1 MPLAAG
7 CWARRRVSSGG
18 ASVTFKWWEE
28 EPDTSRLLGIT
39 RDGEFPFQSFIGL
52 CKCKV
57 CRGREKVL
65 AQRIYSIFYY
75 FNVCNVHWD
84 QRWNLTFRAEVF
96 SEEDVE
102 MSGTF
107 SAKSHCY
114 CELSLLGAKLRWWV
128 GFWSP
133 SSELVGNC
141 QHWLFEHYITSKL
154 CTWHH
159 LTVYYVQQNSHLYV
173 FIDRWHTNLSAAVG
187 LRH

>member
-1 MPLAAG
+1 MAPLDATS
-7 CWARRRVSSGG
+7 CWARRLVSSGG

-39 RDGEFPFQSFIGL
+39 RDREFPFQSFIGL

-96 SEEDVE
+96 SEMWMWKCLAPFQRSPTATASCLCWGRSCGDELA
-102 MSGTF
+102 SGHQAQNLWEIVNTD
-107 SAKSHCY
+107 Y
-114 CELSLLGAKLRWWV
+114 L
-128 GFWSP
+128 
-133 SSELVGNC
+133 N
-141 QHWLFEHYITSKL
+141 ITLQANYVHGTISL
-154 CTWHH
+154 CTMYS
-159 LTVYYVQQNSHLYV
+159 TVICMYL
-173 FIDRWHTNLSAAVG
+173 
-187 LRH
+187 

>member
-7 CWARRRVSSGG
+7 PDGESAAAELLSPSSGG
-18 ASVTFKWWEE
+18 RRNQTPAVCWASQEMESFHSSHSLVCASVQGMRESIGSKDTF
-28 EPDTSRLLGIT
+28 
-39 RDGEFPFQSFIGL
+39 
-52 CKCKV
+52 
-57 CRGREKVL
+57 
-65 AQRIYSIFYY
+65 Y
-75 FNVCNVHWD
+75 FWLCNVHRD

-159 LTVYYVQQNSHLYV
+159 LTVYYVQHSHLYV

>member
-1 MPLAAG
+1 MARLDATS
-7 CWARRRVSSGG
+7 CWARRLVSSGG
-18 ASVTFKWWEE
+18 SSVTFKWWEE

-52 CKCKV
+52 CKCAGDEREYWLKGYLLFLTLQCTSRSKMKSHIP
-57 CRGREKVL
+57 CRGF
-65 AQRIYSIFYY
+65 QW
-75 FNVCNVHWD
+75 NV
-84 QRWNLTFRAEVF
+84 
-96 SEEDVE
+96 DV
-102 MSGTF
+102 SGTF